1 MCKLNKMRKFK
12 KNKMHCAVVIITDF
26 FFSWGRAECRSAT
39 GFNSKHKNFFF
50 NDIDCFKFKFL
61 GDARTLA
68 KG

>member
-12 KNKMHCAVVIITDF
+12 KNKMHCAVMITDF

-39 GFNSKHKNFFF
+39 GFNSKHKKNFFF